1 MLLFLKNTFISN
13 YEGALLQ
20 FCYRNLYKS
29 SNSLTSSVILI
40 MLKIKLQ
47 MPSSHKEAKLMNKTI
62 LIVDDEL
69 RIRKLIADFLI
80 REGYSTLEADNGRVA
95 LELLASEQVDLI
107 ILDVMMPEHDGWTV
121 CRELRKKSS
130 IPVIMLTAK
139 GEEVDQLFAFEIG
152 ADEYVTKP
160 FSPKVL
166 TARVN
171 ALFRRIEREKAI
183 VYDGL
188 EINTTA
194 RQVSI
199 NDHSLDLSPKE
210 YELLTYLTENSG
222 KALSRQQILNQ
233 VWSYDYFGDLRTV
246 DTHINRLRT
255 KLGDKSAL
263 VQTIRGY
270 GYRFE
275 AEK

>member
-1 MLLFLKNTFISN
+1 
-13 YEGALLQ
+13 
-20 FCYRNLYKS
+20 
-29 SNSLTSSVILI
+29 
-40 MLKIKLQ
+40 
-47 MPSSHKEAKLMNKTI
+47 MNKSI

-69 RIRKLIADFLI
+69 RIRKLIADFLM
-80 REGYSTLEADNGRVA
+80 REGYNILEAENGRCA
-95 LELLASEQVDLI
+95 LDILAKEQVHLV
-107 ILDVMMPEHDGWTV
+107 ILDVMMPERGGWTV
-121 CRELRKKSS
+121 CREIRKTSN

-139 GEEVDQLFAFEIG
+139 DEEADQLFAFEIG

-171 ALFRRIEREKAI
+171 ALFRRIEKNKFAI
-183 VYDGL
+183 YGGL
-188 EINTTA
+188 EINETA

-199 NDHSLDLSPKE
+199 DNHSIDLSPKE
-210 YELLTYLTENSG
+210 YDLLTYLAENSG

-233 VWSYDYFGDLRTV
+233 VWNYDYFGDLRTV
-246 DTHINRLRT
+246 DTHINRLRI
-255 KLGDKSAL
+255 KLEDKSTL

-275 AEK
+275 VEK

>member
-1 MLLFLKNTFISN
+1 MK
-13 YEGALLQ
+13 Q
-20 FCYRNLYKS
+20 
-29 SNSLTSSVILI
+29 
-40 MLKIKLQ
+40 
-47 MPSSHKEAKLMNKTI
+47 TI

-69 RIRKLIADFLI
+69 RIRKLVSDFLV
-80 REGYSTLEADNGRVA
+80 REGYSILEADNGRCA
-95 LELLASEQVDLI
+95 LEILEQSNIDMV

-121 CRELRKKSS
+121 CREIRKKST
-130 IPVIMLTAK
+130 IPIIMLTAK

-160 FSPKVL
+160 FSPKIL

-171 ALFRRIEREKAI
+171 ALFRRLEKDKTSF
-183 VYDGL
+183 YGGL
-188 EINTTA
+188 EINTIS
-194 RQVSI
+194 RQVLLD
-199 NDHSLDLSPKE
+199 NNCLDLSPKE
-210 YELLTYLTENSG
+210 YDLLTYLADNSG

-233 VWSYDYFGDLRTV
+233 VWSYEYFGELRTV

-255 KLGDKSAL
+255 KLEDKSVL
-263 VQTIRGY
+263 IQTIRGY

>member
-1 MLLFLKNTFISN
+1 M
-13 YEGALLQ
+13 Q
-20 FCYRNLYKS
+20 
-29 SNSLTSSVILI
+29 
-40 MLKIKLQ
+40 KI
-47 MPSSHKEAKLMNKTI
+47 I
-62 LIVDDEL
+62 LIVDDEV
-69 RIRKLIADFLI
+69 RIRKLIADFLV

-95 LELLASEQVDLI
+95 LEFLAKEQIDLV

-121 CRELRKKSS
+121 CREIRKKSN
-130 IPVIMLTAK
+130 IPIIMLTAK

-171 ALFRRIEREKAI
+171 ALFRRIEREKAT
-183 VYDGL
+183 VYNGL
-188 EINTTA
+188 QINTTA

-199 NDHSLDLSPKE
+199 DDQSLDLSPKE
-210 YELLTYLTENSG
+210 YDLLAYLTENSG

-255 KLGDKSAL
+255 KLGEKSTL

-275 AEK
+275 VEK

>member
-1 MLLFLKNTFISN
+1 
-13 YEGALLQ
+13 
-20 FCYRNLYKS
+20 
-29 SNSLTSSVILI
+29 
-40 MLKIKLQ
+40 
-47 MPSSHKEAKLMNKTI
+47 MNKTI

-69 RIRKLIADFLI
+69 RIRKLIADFLVQ
-80 REGYSTLEADNGRVA
+80 EGYSILEANNGRIA
-95 LELLASEQVDLI
+95 LEILAKEHVDLV
-107 ILDVMMPEHDGWTV
+107 ILDVMMPEYDGWTV
-121 CRELRKKSS
+121 CKELRKKSN

-171 ALFRRIEREKAI
+171 ALFRRIEREKATI
-183 VYDGL
+183 YDGL

-255 KLGDKSAL
+255 KLGDKSTF

>member
-1 MLLFLKNTFISN
+1 
-13 YEGALLQ
+13 
-20 FCYRNLYKS
+20 
-29 SNSLTSSVILI
+29 
-40 MLKIKLQ
+40 
-47 MPSSHKEAKLMNKTI
+47 MNKTI

-69 RIRKLIADFLI
+69 RIRKLIADFLV

-95 LELLASEQVDLI
+95 LELLAAEQVDLI

-121 CRELRKKSS
+121 CRELRKKSN

>member
-1 MLLFLKNTFISN
+1 
-13 YEGALLQ
+13 
-20 FCYRNLYKS
+20 
-29 SNSLTSSVILI
+29 
-40 MLKIKLQ
+40 
-47 MPSSHKEAKLMNKTI
+47 MNKI
-62 LIVDDEL
+62 VLIVDDEL
-69 RIRKLIADFLI
+69 RIRKLIADFLT
-80 REGYSTLEADNGRVA
+80 REGYSTLEADNGSVA
-95 LELLASEQVDLI
+95 LELLSTVQIDLV

-121 CRELRKKSS
+121 CRELRKKSNV
-130 IPVIMLTAK
+130 PVIMLTAK
-139 GEEVDQLFAFEIG
+139 SEEVDQLFAFEIG

-171 ALFRRIEREKAI
+171 ALFRRIERDKATI
-183 VYDGL
+183 YDGL
-188 EINTTA
+188 EINTIA

-199 NDHSLDLSPKE
+199 NDQFIDLSPKE

-255 KLGDKSAL
+255 KLGDKSTM

>member
-1 MLLFLKNTFISN
+1 MK
-13 YEGALLQ
+13 Q
-20 FCYRNLYKS
+20 
-29 SNSLTSSVILI
+29 
-40 MLKIKLQ
+40 
-47 MPSSHKEAKLMNKTI
+47 TI

-69 RIRKLIADFLI
+69 RIRKLVADFLV
-80 REGYSTLEADNGRVA
+80 REGYKIIEADNGRLA
-95 LELLASEQVDLI
+95 LEILEQNQIDMV

-121 CRELRKKSS
+121 CREIRKKST
-130 IPVIMLTAK
+130 IPIIMLTAK

-160 FSPKVL
+160 FSPKIL

-171 ALFRRIEREKAI
+171 ALFRRLEKDTTST
-183 VYDGL
+183 YGGL
-188 EINTTA
+188 SINTLA
-194 RQVSI
+194 HQVSI
-199 NDHSLDLSPKE
+199 DNHILDLSPKE
-210 YELLTYLTENSG
+210 YDLLTYLAENNG

-233 VWSYDYFGDLRTV
+233 VWNYEYFGDLRTV

-255 KLGDKSAL
+255 KLEDKSL
-263 VQTIRGY
+263 LIQTIRGY